1 MEQLKDLSVGPEDEA
16 LLQLDNAVVVGP
28 YDGAA
33 EGVDDGAVVVDCTDN
48 HIHK

>member
-1 MEQLKDLSVGPEDEA
+1 MEQMKDLSEGPEDEA
-16 LLQLDNAVVVGP
+16 LLRLDNAAVVGP

-33 EGVDDGAVVVDCTDN
+33 EGVDDGVVVGCTDN